1 MILKEVQLQETGERF
16 MMFVMIYSGLASVFS
31 GFHWEFLRLAKQ
43 LQELTRDAEARAIAK
58 IIMCPQLH
66 KKITFYETK

>member
-1 MILKEVQLQETGERF
+1 MILKDVQLQEKGERF
-16 MMFVMIYSGLASVFS
+16 KVFVMIYSGLVSVFS
-31 GFHWEFLRLAKQ
+31 GFHWECLRLAKQ

-66 KKITFYETK
+66 KKSIFYETK